1 MHHGHTLLGLVARI
15 ITRKRTS
22 RYMHVAPVAPAAPNE
37 KGAAAACA
45 AAAGASKTEGVLAV
59 EVLVREAEAGAPHV
73 SVFILLY

>member
-1 MHHGHTLLGLVARI
+1 
-15 ITRKRTS
+15 
-22 RYMHVAPVAPAAPNE
+22 MHVAPVAPAAPNE